1 MAKRVLLLGIFLVF
15 GFGAGALLTF
25 LLCFSHAVIR
35 HGGLW

>member
-1 MAKRVLLLGIFLVF
+1 MTKRAVLIVVLLVL